1 MPRGGGKSAKD
12 NATDAGGATE
22 AATSLAMIYLLQ
34 DVGAAAGAATYDV
47 GAAKGSAGAD
57 AGLDRPAEGGDDGA
71 PRGDGSASPQ
81 SHGG

>member
-1 MPRGGGKSAKD
+1 MPRMTRLTRAKRPRLLHLGND
-12 NATDAGGATE
+12 QLVVGTIAHDVRAAARAATD
-22 AATSLAMIYLLQ
+22 
-34 DVGAAAGAATYDV
+34 DVGTV
-47 GAAKGSAGAD
+47 KVSAGAD